1 VEGVTSTALRVTW
14 DPPEDDGGRQI
25 LTYEVRVEGLVFT
38 VPATDPRM
46 LLIRDNTVVR
56 EAMMYK

>member
-46 LLIRDNTVVR
+46 LLIRDNPVVR